1 MHPHSLEPLPAAAAA
16 RDRPTGAGLGVV
28 ERSSVERFRSMLE
41 DSKRQLLASA
51 RRTQAGRAAIDD
63 DDLADDF
70 DLANAEYSQ
79 SLTSQLLEREKYA
92 LDEQGD
98 VLARLRHEL
107 PELLDGVDPGAIH
120 RQDHVAGPD
129 PSARGR
135 PLDVLHQDAA
145 AHAGPLALVGRER
158 AHRQAEPALLTL
170 LMAALGGH
178 RGRLRPGGGASSPR
192 RARRGCHPG
201 IAVVCPTSMR

>member
-92 LDEQGD
+92 LDELQSALDRIEDGTFGICEGCGGEISEK
-98 VLARLRHEL
+98 RLVVRPTTTL
-107 PELLDGVDPGAIH
+107 CIH
-120 RQDHVAGPD
+120 CKEDEE
-129 PSARGR
+129 
-135 PLDVLHQDAA
+135 
-145 AHAGPLALVGRER
+145 REMKR
-158 AHRQAEPALLTL
+158 SF
-170 LMAALGGH
+170 G
-178 RGRLRPGGGASSPR
+178 
-192 RARRGCHPG
+192 
-201 IAVVCPTSMR
+201 